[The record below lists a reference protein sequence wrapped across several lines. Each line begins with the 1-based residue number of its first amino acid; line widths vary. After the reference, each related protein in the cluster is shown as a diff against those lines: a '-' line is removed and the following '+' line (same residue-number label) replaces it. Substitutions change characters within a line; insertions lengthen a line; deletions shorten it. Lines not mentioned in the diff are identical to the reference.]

1 MESDRS
7 HFWLRFFLL
16 IRKLLKII
24 HCISNVECGLTFNFS
39 GLMEALE
46 LELKLKTDNIKVTR
60 ICLGSTDT
68 PLVKSLDDQVPEHA

>member
-1 MESDRS
+1 MIGS
-7 HFWLRFFLL
+7 FLAGIFL
-16 IRKLLKII
+16 AIRKLLRNI
-24 HCISNVECGLTFNFS
+24 HCIRNVKCGLTFYFS

-46 LELKLKTDNIKVTR
+46 LELKLKTNNIKVTR